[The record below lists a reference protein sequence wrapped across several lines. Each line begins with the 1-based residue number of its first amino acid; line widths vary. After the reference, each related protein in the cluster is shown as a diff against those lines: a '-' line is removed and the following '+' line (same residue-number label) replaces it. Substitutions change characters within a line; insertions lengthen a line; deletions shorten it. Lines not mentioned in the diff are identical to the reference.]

1 MKILV
6 DTNIIVDYLSQR
18 KPYMEYA
25 EQIIDKCGDSVLS
38 GYISLNML
46 PLRQQ
51 VFYFTCLPEREHS
64 LQILY

>member
-25 EQIIDKCGDSVLS
+25 EQIIDKCGDR
-38 GYISLNML
+38 YYRAI
-46 PLRQQ
+46 
-51 VFYFTCLPEREHS
+51 
-64 LQILY
+64 